1 MTAIYIVIGMAIMW
15 TFLSVLIA
23 LGDNYFGQDIL
34 WDDWWAFI
42 ILLPAILL
50 ISPFTKIICPLVRK
64 YRQRQAKKKI
74 YKYGKLHDTDF

>member
-15 TFLSVLIA
+15 IFSSVLIA

-34 WDDWWAFI
+34 WDDWWTFI

-50 ISPFTKIICPLVRK
+50 ISPFITIIRPLVRK
-64 YRQRQAKKKI
+64 YRQRQAKKKV
-74 YKYGKLHDTDF
+74 YRHGKLHDTDF

>member
-1 MTAIYIVIGMAIMW
+1 MTATYIVIGMAIMW

-50 ISPFTKIICPLVRK
+50 ISPYVIFIRPRV
-64 YRQRQAKKKI
+64 KKHKQ
-74 YKYGKLHDTDF
+74 KQEKKRTCKHGKSHDTKF

>member
-15 TFLSVLIA
+15 IVLSVLIA
-23 LGDNYFGQDIL
+23 LGDNYFGQDIF

-50 ISPFTKIICPLVRK
+50 ISPFITIIRPLVKK
-64 YRQRQAKKKI
+64 YRQRQAKRKV
-74 YKYGKLHDTDF
+74 YRHGKLHDTKF

>member
-1 MTAIYIVIGMAIMW
+1 MTATYIVIGMAIMW
-15 TFLSVLIA
+15 VFLSVLIA

-50 ISPFTKIICPLVRK
+50 ISPFITIIRPLVRK
-64 YRQRQAKKKI
+64 HRQRQAKKKVDR
-74 YKYGKLHDTDF
+74 YGKLHDTDF